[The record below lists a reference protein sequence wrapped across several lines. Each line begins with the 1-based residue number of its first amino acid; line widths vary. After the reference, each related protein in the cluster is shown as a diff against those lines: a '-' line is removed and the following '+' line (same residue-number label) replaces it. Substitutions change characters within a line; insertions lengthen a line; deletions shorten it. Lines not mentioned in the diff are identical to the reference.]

1 MESRNR
7 AGKGKAASQP
17 RSTRRGR
24 MPVERERKWAPEIG
38 ELVEL
43 SEKTKKEGL
52 TRGDAQGL
60 LYS

>member
-1 MESRNR
+1 M
-7 AGKGKAASQP
+7 G
-17 RSTRRGR
+17 TRDG
-24 MPVERERKWAPEIG
+24 A
-38 ELVEL
+38 LVGL